1 MSQKFTPKTCVDSIR
16 DDRPIE
22 VEKVINFLYQRFKL
36 PVTNYIYK
44 QGGSEEDCDDIF
56 QEVILVFVRQV
67 QTFRFEA
74 TTFSEMEGYFIRIAR
89 YKWLK
94 KQESEG
100 RRFLREQDFVNQNTI
115 LQDANA
121 LGLLIEEEERLNG
134 HQMLEQLGEKCKA
147 ILLAFYGD
155 KQSLIEIANQL
166 GMASASLVKAQK
178 FRIDIPMT
186 ARESHAD
193 VADF

>member
-121 LGLLIEEEERLNG
+121 LGLLIEEEERLNA

-178 FRIDIPMT
+178 FRCLTKLKNLLSSD
-186 ARESHAD
+186 ES
-193 VADF
+193 

>member
-36 PVTNYIYK
+36 PVINYIYK

-100 RRFLREQDFVNQNTI
+100 RRFLREQDFVNQNAI

-121 LGLLIEEEERLNG
+121 LGLLIEEEERLNA

-178 FRIDIPMT
+178 FRCLTKLKNLLSSD
-186 ARESHAD
+186 ES
-193 VADF
+193 